1 MAHRAEQGAGKPTLQ
16 MARAAIGK
24 AHAAAGKPNA
34 AAAPRIKDVISGIA
48 RERARTGNAHKVRQ
62 AKPLDDVAV
71 AAIRGNLGKRAN
83 ASRQA
88 AFDMALASVMADAG
102 LRRSEAAA
110 LVWADLR
117 PAPDGDGGLLAIH
130 RSKTDQEGEGALTFV
145 TQAACDDAGRLRRLS
160 GWPTDD
166 APMFAVRGQ
175 QPPPP
180 KPSATESPPRP
191 RRRGLARAT
200 PGTRAA

>member
-1 MAHRAEQGAGKPTLQ
+1 MNP
-16 MARAAIGK
+16 
-24 AHAAAGKPNA
+24 
-34 AAAPRIKDVISGIA
+34 
-48 RERARTGNAHKVRQ
+48 
-62 AKPLDDVAV
+62 
-71 AAIRGNLGKRAN
+71 
-83 ASRQA
+83 QA
-88 AFDMALASVMADAG
+88 ALAQPQAAMPQAVTNRLAGALKASLSPNTSRAYRTAWAALDLALASVMADAG

-110 LVWADLR
+110 SVWGDLR

-130 RSKTDQEGEGALTFV
+130 RSKTDQDGEGALTFV

-200 PGTRAA
+200 PGTRAASAWPCA